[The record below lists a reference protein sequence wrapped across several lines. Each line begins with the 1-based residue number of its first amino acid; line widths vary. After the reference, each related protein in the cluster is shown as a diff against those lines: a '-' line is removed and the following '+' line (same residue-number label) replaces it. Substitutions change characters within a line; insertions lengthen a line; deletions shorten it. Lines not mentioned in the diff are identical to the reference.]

1 MTKERRELLSWA
13 VVMLMLLAVVGTA
26 AFSLP
31 PFLEAKGVVYTESTK
46 KTTRMTTATAK
57 TVPQKK
63 INLNTATAAELMT
76 IPGIGEGYAARILE
90 YREKNGPF
98 REVDELMNI
107 KGIGEKRFKKWSPY
121 LSVD

>member
-76 IPGIGEGYAARILE
+76 IPGIGEGGMLRAFWNIARKTALFV
-90 YREKNGPF
+90 R
-98 REVDELMNI
+98 
-107 KGIGEKRFKKWSPY
+107 WTS
-121 LSVD
+121 